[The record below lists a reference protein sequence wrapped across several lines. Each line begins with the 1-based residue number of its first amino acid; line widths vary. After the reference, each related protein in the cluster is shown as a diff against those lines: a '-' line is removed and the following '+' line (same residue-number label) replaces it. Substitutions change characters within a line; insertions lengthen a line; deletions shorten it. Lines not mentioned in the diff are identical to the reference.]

1 MPQKRD
7 DLYTRAFAMMLKI
20 ERRRRS
26 WSTADLAKRCEVTR
40 AGVSAWERGHCA
52 PTFGNILKIAGVF
65 QVKLSD
71 MMRAVENVASV
82 LERNHD
88 QAIKPADPSSHTQ
101 G

>member
-7 DLYTRAFAMMLKI
+7 DLYTRAFAVMLKI
-20 ERRRRS
+20 ERRRRG

>member
-1 MPQKRD
+1 
-7 DLYTRAFAMMLKI
+7 MLKI
-20 ERRRRS
+20 ERRRRG

-88 QAIKPADPSSHTQ
+88 QAIKPADPSGHTQ